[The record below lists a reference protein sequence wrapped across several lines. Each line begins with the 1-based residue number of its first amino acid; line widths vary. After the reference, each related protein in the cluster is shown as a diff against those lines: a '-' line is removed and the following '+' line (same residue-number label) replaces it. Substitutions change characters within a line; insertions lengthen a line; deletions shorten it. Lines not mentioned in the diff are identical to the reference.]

1 MAKEK
6 VKEKQMEVIRRITKV
21 SINDKRVLIKYDV
34 PNEAGVDSYTLEC
47 AEQPVPDFMTA
58 FNDLTK
64 HMPKWLALPDDWDLA
79 AYVAELII
87 KHDGEYFS
95 AAFKIVKEVKNC
107 LSPLKLATPLK
118 WNKES
123 EDDSPYEKE
132 CIMHGDVLLAINICL
147 KHAEAYIKGT
157 RQQGKLFDG

>member
-1 MAKEK
+1 MAEK
-6 VKEKQMEVIRRITKV
+6 KEKQMEVIRRITKV
-21 SINDKRVLIKYDV
+21 SINDKRVLIKYEV

-47 AEQPVPDFMTA
+47 AEQPVPDFMAA
-58 FNDLTK
+58 FIDLTK
-64 HMPKWLALPDDWDLA
+64 HIPTWLNLPDDWDFA
-79 AYVAELII
+79 AKVSELII

-95 AAFKIVKEVKNC
+95 AAFKVVKEITNC
-107 LSPLKLATPLK
+107 LNPLKLTTPIK

-132 CIMHGDVLLAINICL
+132 CIMNDGVLIAIDTCL
-147 KHAEAYIKGT
+147 KHAGEYIKGT